1 MTTAAESVAGC
12 YTTTRVA
19 PAAAGSPFGAE
30 LSRSEGLR
38 SSPCRASGSKLVWAP
53 SRRVCCKISG
63 FYSSTAARSEERM
76 CTGT

>member
-1 MTTAAESVAGC
+1 MTTAAEIRG
-12 YTTTRVA
+12 RVLYDDSC
-19 PAAAGSPFGAE
+19 GSCRRRVPFGAE